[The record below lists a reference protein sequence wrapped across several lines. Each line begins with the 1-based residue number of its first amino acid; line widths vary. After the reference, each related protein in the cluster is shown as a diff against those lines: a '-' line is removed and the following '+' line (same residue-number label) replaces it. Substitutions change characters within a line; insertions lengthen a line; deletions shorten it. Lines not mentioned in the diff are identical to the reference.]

1 MKNNHI
7 FQNTKMLM
15 RMVVVFYSFANP
27 FNEINRR
34 QLYSHVVLPS
44 ICYDVVL
51 ITVYKEKLASHRCVL
66 ATEVFH

>member
-15 RMVVVFYSFANP
+15 RTMAVFYIFANI

-34 QLYSHVVLPS
+34 QLYSHVVLHS
-44 ICYDVVL
+44 ICYDVVS
-51 ITVYKEKLASHRCVL
+51 IAVYGEKLASHRYVL
-66 ATEVFH
+66 ATEVSH